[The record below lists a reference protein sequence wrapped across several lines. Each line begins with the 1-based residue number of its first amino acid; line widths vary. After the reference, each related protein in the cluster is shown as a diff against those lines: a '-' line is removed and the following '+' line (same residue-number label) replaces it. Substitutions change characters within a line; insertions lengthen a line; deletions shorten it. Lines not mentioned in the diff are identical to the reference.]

1 MRNNYEQFILVVS
14 VVFKFLLLFDNSI
27 KQRLSL
33 WRRGESTSKS
43 RSKFGTESHG
53 KREARTY
60 NGDLGESPAG
70 SWTEPLVWLVRR
82 SGGEAPEAE
91 RFLHLHNLRSRPICT
106 KVCLFVQNKKL
117 CRTFGAPW
125 IRQWENHIRS
135 ITTQRLSEIFDCF
148 AKLGSMMAPYF
159 LTQRYCPWG
168 RITESVG

>member
-43 RSKFGTESHG
+43 RSKFGTESHMVSAKPEPITG
-53 KREARTY
+53 T
-60 NGDLGESPAG
+60 LGSPQRG
-70 SWTEPLVWLVRR
+70 PGQSPWSGW
-82 SGGEAPEAE
+82 SGGQGAKPLKLNAFCTCTTWGVGQLVLKSV
-91 RFLHLHNLRSRPICT
+91 FLCRT
-106 KVCLFVQNKKL
+106 KKL

-148 AKLGSMMAPYF
+148 AKLGSMMAPKDIA
-159 LTQRYCPWG
+159 PG
-168 RITESVG
+168 EE